1 MTQGT
6 WKLVSPVILIQQLL
20 ESAGQVCH
28 GPVIL
33 KRTKLS
39 QKHLTI
45 DITLTVSCARNSDTG
60 QIMVASPIPSLDKP
74 SSPSTSSKTSN
85 QNTSRHFLRI
95 YRGKDGWIINFV
107 DMVTLLASL
116 GVNAG
121 SSDGEMILLSFEKPS
136 LTIHKEA

>member
-20 ESAGQVCH
+20 ILAGQVCH

-33 KRTKLS
+33 KKTKLS

-60 QIMVASPIPSLDKP
+60 QIMVASPLPSPVNP
-74 SSPSTSSKTSN
+74 SSPSTSSKISS
-85 QNTSRHFLRI
+85 QSISRPSLPI
-95 YRGKDGWIINFV
+95 CRGKNG
-107 DMVTLLASL
+107 
-116 GVNAG
+116 
-121 SSDGEMILLSFEKPS
+121 
-136 LTIHKEA
+136 